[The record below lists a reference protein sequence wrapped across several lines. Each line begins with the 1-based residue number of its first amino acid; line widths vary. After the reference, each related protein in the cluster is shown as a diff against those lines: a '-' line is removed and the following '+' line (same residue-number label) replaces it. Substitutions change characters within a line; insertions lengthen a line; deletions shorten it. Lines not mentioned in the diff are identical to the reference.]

1 MDGFVVI
8 RTIRVASE
16 AFFIN
21 LLQISK
27 KMLTGYCL
35 FISCIFFTGDDIH
48 RYVEKVQYAS

>member
-8 RTIRVASE
+8 RTIRVVSE

-35 FISCIFFTGDDIH
+35 FISGIFFTKGDIH